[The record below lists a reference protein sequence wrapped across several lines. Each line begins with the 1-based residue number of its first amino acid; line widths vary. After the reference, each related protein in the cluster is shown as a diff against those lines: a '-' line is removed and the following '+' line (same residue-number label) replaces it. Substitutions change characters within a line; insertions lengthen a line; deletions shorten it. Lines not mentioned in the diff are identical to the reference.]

1 MLLEG
6 AHVEVGF
13 AAGLQVT
20 SELDLLLLYAQ
31 TLYIYYYLIGVDKHV
46 LLEVGSGGELFPTE
60 IACVRLL
67 SRVDPFMSDKVTDLP
82 SHSMCLPG

>member
-31 TLYIYYYLIGVDKHV
+31 TLYI
-46 LLEVGSGGELFPTE
+46 LLPHWSGQ
-60 IACVRLL
+60 ACAA
-67 SRVDPFMSDKVTDLP
+67 
-82 SHSMCLPG
+82 